1 VARYLSHIFS
11 KRNIPT
17 LVVPS
22 PDSSIKALDLPQW
35 PHVRFLDQDLKSEK
49 VGQREV
55 LARALEQLAKMEVH
69 QQTTTSTHLPN
80 LDSSFVVA
88 IGASTGGTEALS
100 KIIVDLPSNMPPIM
114 IVQHIPEGFS
124 RAFAER
130 LNQISH
136 LRVKEAVDGDALEA
150 GQVLVA
156 PGDRQMTVTGR
167 PGHYKVRVYEGD
179 KVNGH
184 RPSVDVLFRSVAEC
198 VKGPTLGLI
207 LTGMGS
213 DGADGLLQMR
223 KSGAIT
229 FGQDASTSVV
239 YGMPKVAHQIGAVSK
254 VLSLPQIAGEL
265 IKTLTLKE
273 KP

>member
-1 VARYLSHIFS
+1 VH
-11 KRNIPT
+11 
-17 LVVPS
+17 
-22 PDSSIKALDLPQW
+22 
-35 PHVRFLDQDLKSEK
+35 
-49 VGQREV
+49 
-55 LARALEQLAKMEVH
+55 H
-69 QQTTTSTHLPN
+69 QQTTTSTQLPN

-100 KIIVDLPSNMPPIM
+100 KIIADLPSHMPPIV

-124 RAFAER
+124 RAFADR

-136 LRVKEAVDGDALEA
+136 LRVKEAVDGDVLET

-156 PGDRQMTVTGR
+156 PGDRQMAITGR
-167 PGHYKVRVYEGD
+167 AGHYKVRVYAGD

-198 VKGPTLGLI
+198 VKGSTLGLI

-223 KSGAIT
+223 KNGAIT

-254 VLSLPQIAGEL
+254 VLPLPQIASEL
-265 IKTLTLKE
+265 IKALTLKE